1 VREIHGSAE
10 AHVAANAA
18 SVFAVVTDV
27 DELPRW
33 NAAIDA
39 VIDAPGQVVPG
50 AEWTVR
56 MRPNRM
62 VHWLSVSTAET
73 VNRDDLTFA
82 YRTVNADGN
91 PSYAVWRWQIT
102 PCEVGSDVC
111 VTWDVYLKTWDRR
124 HLAGPIR
131 RRQLRK
137 EVAGSLDRLA
147 QRTAPPPS

>member
-1 VREIHGSAE
+1 VREIHGAAE

-18 SVFAVVTDV
+18 SVFALVTDV
-27 DELPRW
+27 DELPSW

-39 VIDAPGQVVPG
+39 VIDAPGQLVPG

-56 MRPNRM
+56 MQPNRM

-73 VNRDDLTFA
+73 VDRDGLTFT
-82 YRTVNADGN
+82 YRTVT
-91 PSYAVWRWQIT
+91 YAAWRWRIT
-102 PCEVGSDVC
+102 PCDDGSDVS

-147 QRTAPPPS
+147 ERTAPARS